1 MRKHYPKNLEERW
14 QKFWEKEKVYRFLP
28 KSKKPIF
35 SIDTPPPYVS
45 AEKLHMGHVMSYT
58 QADFIAR
65 FKRQR
70 GFNVFYPMGFDD
82 NGLPTE
88 RFVEKKYGLKKDK
101 TNRNLF
107 RKLCIKE
114 SERLIKIYQKLWRKL
129 ALSVDWSLTYHT
141 INELS
146 QRIAQKSFIDLYK
159 KKRIERKEE
168 PVIWCPKCQTSL
180 SQADLE
186 DREEEGYLN
195 YIKFY
200 AGEEELIVATTRPEL
215 IPACVALFFNPRDE
229 RYKQL
234 EGKKA
239 KVPLF
244 NREVPILSS
253 EDVDPNFGTGLMM
266 VCTFGDMEDIKKWKL
281 FNLSLRIIIDERGKM
296 NEDSGSYKGLSV
308 EEAREKIVEDL
319 KEKGYLLKQEKIIHT
334 VNVHERCK
342 TPVEFRVS
350 PQWFIKILSIKNELK
365 RLGSKLNWYPSF
377 MKRKYEDWLEGL
389 KWDWCI
395 SRQRFYGVPFP
406 VWYCKDKVIL
416 AREKDLPVNPLRD
429 NPPKNLLKKYKC
441 SEKEVIPEED
451 VMDTWMISSLTPF
464 INIRW
469 KEKNSLMKN
478 IYPMS
483 LRPQGF
489 EIIRTWLFYTMVKAF
504 YHTNNI
510 PWKDVMISGWG
521 LDERGN
527 KMSKSLGNIVEAG
540 KILSQYPVDAVRYWA
555 AGATL
560 GRNLRFQEKE
570 IKKGHRLMM
579 KIWNAS
585 RFSILNLKDF
595 NPRKR
600 VKEAYYLDNWIKLKF
615 QKTAEEATRYLENYE
630 YAKARDVIESFF
642 WHDFC
647 DNYLEAI
654 KYRLYNENH
663 PFRTSA
669 QETLYEVLRDTLKL
683 FAPFLPY
690 VTEEIFQ
697 KFFRKF
703 EKEKSIHLTEWPSKL
718 KGRMNSKDEDLGNLL
733 FEITLFIRKFK
744 ADNKISL
751 KKEVSCIFLEAS
763 PSLKPKIEK
772 IKDDLVSLNH
782 IQSIRFGKIDKG
794 ISVKK
799 GLKIKINL

>member
-1 MRKHYPKNLEERW
+1 MRKHYPKNLEEKW
-14 QKFWEKEKVYRFLP
+14 QRFWEKEKIYKFLP
-28 KSKKPIF
+28 KSRKPIF

-88 RFVEKKYGLKKDK
+88 RFVEKKYGLRKDK

-114 SERLIKIYQKLWRKL
+114 SERLIKIYKKLWQRL

-146 QRIAQKSFIDLYK
+146 QRIAQRSFIDLYK
-159 KKRIERKEE
+159 KKKIERKEE
-168 PVIWCPKCQTSL
+168 PVIWCPRCQTSL

-186 DREEEGYLN
+186 DREEEGLLN
-195 YIKFY
+195 YIKFSS
-200 AGEEELIVATTRPEL
+200 GNEELVVATTRPEL
-215 IPACVALFFNPRDE
+215 IPACVALFFNPQDE
-229 RYKQL
+229 RYKHL

-239 KVPLF
+239 KIPLF
-244 NREVPILSS
+244 EREVPILSS

-266 VCTFGDMEDIKKWKL
+266 VCTFGDVEDIKKWKL
-281 FNLSLRIIIDERGKM
+281 FKLPLRIIIDEKGMM
-296 NEDSGSYKGLSV
+296 NEKTGPYQGLSI
-308 EEAREKIVEDL
+308 EEARKKILEDL
-319 KEKGYLLKQEKIIHT
+319 KEEGYLLKQEKIIHN

-350 PQWFIKILSIKNELK
+350 PQWFIKILSLKNKLK
-365 RLGSKLNWYPSF
+365 ALGNKLNWYPPF

-406 VWYCKDKVIL
+406 VWYCKNKVIL
-416 AREKDLPVNPLRD
+416 PKDKDLPVDPLREK
-429 NPPKNLLKKYKC
+429 PSKSLLKEYKC
-441 SEKEVIPEED
+441 KENEVWPEED
-451 VMDTWMISSLTPF
+451 VMDTWMISSLTPL
-464 INIRW
+464 INARW
-469 KEKNSLMKN
+469 KEKDSLMRK

-521 LDERGN
+521 LDEKGN
-527 KMSKSLGNIVEAG
+527 KMSKSLGNIVEAE
-540 KILSQYPVDAVRYWA
+540 KVLSQYPVDAVRYWA

-570 IKKGHRLMM
+570 IKKGHRLMV

-585 RFSILNLKDF
+585 RFSILNLRDF
-595 NPRKR
+595 SPKKKIKR
-600 VKEAYYLDNWIKLKF
+600 TYYLDRWIKIKF
-615 QKTAEEATRYLENYE
+615 QKAAREATNYLENYE

-647 DNYLEAI
+647 DNYLEAV
-654 KYRLYNENH
+654 KYRLYDKSH
-663 PFRTSA
+663 PFRGSA
-669 QETLYEVLRDTLKL
+669 QKTLYDILFGILKL

-690 VTEEIFQ
+690 ITEEIFQ
-697 KFFRKF
+697 KFFRRF
-703 EKEKSIHLTEWPSKL
+703 EKEKSIHITNWPSVSKE
-718 KGRMNSKDEDLGNLL
+718 KGKTKDEELGELL
-733 FEITLFIRKFK
+733 FEITSFIRKFK
-744 ADNKISL
+744 AENKISL
-751 KKEVSCIFLEAS
+751 KKEVSHLLIEAG
-763 PSLKPKIEK
+763 PSLKSKIKKIEK
-772 IKDDLVSLNH
+772 DLISLNH
-782 IQSIRFGKIDKG
+782 IREISFEKIKEGIEIRN
-794 ISVKK
+794 
-799 GLKIKINL
+799 GLKLKINL